1 MYECMYRMYAC
12 MNVCMYVY
20 MYVCMSDNVIAY
32 GMRYLLIK
40 GDRVV
45 GDNELLIIRHL
56 HVCVG
61 GEVDPEKW
69 VPLPILLDLPHD
81 KYKSYVQCRVKNKR
95 NGRKVRR

>member
-1 MYECMYRMYAC
+1 MYVRMYVFT
-12 MNVCMYVY
+12 VCMYVCMYLCVYIY
-20 MYVCMSDNVIAY
+20 MYVCMSDNMIVG

-61 GEVDPEKW
+61 GEVDHEKW

-81 KYKSYVQCRVKNKR
+81 
-95 NGRKVRR
+95 

>member
-1 MYECMYRMYAC
+1 
-12 MNVCMYVY
+12 MYVY
-20 MYVCMSDNVIAY
+20 MYVLTRNNLIVYA
-32 GMRYLLIK
+32 YLLIK

-69 VPLPILLDLPHD
+69 VPLPILLNLPHD
-81 KYKSYVQCRVKNKR
+81 
-95 NGRKVRR
+95 

>member
-1 MYECMYRMYAC
+1 MH
-12 MNVCMYVY
+12 VMYVHSQIY
-20 MYVCMSDNVIAY
+20 CVSMVVTVIICMYVCMSDNIIVY
-32 GMRYLLIK
+32 VMRYLLIK

-69 VPLPILLDLPHD
+69 VPLPIPLDLPHD
-81 KYKSYVQCRVKNKR
+81 
-95 NGRKVRR
+95 

>member
-1 MYECMYRMYAC
+1 
-12 MNVCMYVY
+12 MYVL
-20 MYVCMSDNVIAY
+20 VSDNSIVCV
-32 GMRYLLIK
+32 MRYLLIK

-69 VPLPILLDLPHD
+69 VPLPILLNLQHD
-81 KYKSYVQCRVKNKR
+81 
-95 NGRKVRR
+95 

>member
-1 MYECMYRMYAC
+1 MWYA
-12 MNVCMYVY
+12 
-20 MYVCMSDNVIAY
+20 
-32 GMRYLLIK
+32 YLLIK

-69 VPLPILLDLPHD
+69 VPLPILLNLPHD
-81 KYKSYVQCRVKNKR
+81 
-95 NGRKVRR
+95 

>member
-1 MYECMYRMYAC
+1 
-12 MNVCMYVY
+12 MYVLTRNNLI
-20 MYVCMSDNVIAY
+20 VC

-69 VPLPILLDLPHD
+69 VPLPILLNLPHD
-81 KYKSYVQCRVKNKR
+81 
-95 NGRKVRR
+95 